1 MTDYEIM
8 SLAHRVCWKY
18 KDGDKG
24 QTYTFDKDTLL
35 EFVRI
40 LKLMEKPSG
49 TA

>member
-18 KDGDKG
+18 KEGEKG

-40 LKLMEKPSG
+40 MKLMEKPSG

>member
-8 SLAHRVCWKY
+8 SLAHRVCWKH
-18 KDGDKG
+18 KEGEKG

-40 LKLMEKPSG
+40 LNLMEKPSG